1 MKPSCSMSIT
11 ASRVIYVTPS
21 LNLNISIEDFHTMM
35 EMYELITNNY
45 YHSDFCV
52 SNENGETIVGN
63 LSDQIKEDSHE

>member
-52 SNENGETIVGN
+52 SNGNGEILVTKRGY
-63 LSDQIKEDSHE
+63 HE

>member
-11 ASRVIYVTPS
+11 ASRVIYVTPL

-45 YHSDFCV
+45 YHSNFCV
-52 SNENGETIVGN
+52 SNENGKTIVGN

>member
-21 LNLNISIEDFHTMM
+21 LNL
-35 EMYELITNNY
+35 TNNY

-52 SNENGETIVGN
+52 SNEKGETVVGN